1 NTRQRLS
8 DTKQPDTRSYHLS
21 GRRTKTATP
30 GEAIDLAHLHVLVG
44 IRPIALEATDIQLVI
59 RNTTKGHLPQF
70 RAHDYKHVAQT
81 YHAVSIHVMRR
92 VRKISKQSNS
102 VDKQAR
108 PERLSSR
115 FTFGSKRSI
124 GTPQLYENGKIV
136 VPPYEDPEYAP
147 VWHNGRF
154 STSFN
159 SQKWNRNLPIT

>member
-1 NTRQRLS
+1 
-8 DTKQPDTRSYHLS
+8 TKSPTL
-21 GRRTKTATP
+21 
-30 GEAIDLAHLHVLVG
+30 GEAIGLPHRHVLVC
-44 IRPIALEATDIQLVI
+44 IRPKAPGSTAIQPVI
-59 RNTTKGHLPQF
+59 RKATKAPLPQF
-70 RAHDYKHVAQT
+70 RARAHKRVLQT

-147 VWHNGRF
+147 VWHTGRF